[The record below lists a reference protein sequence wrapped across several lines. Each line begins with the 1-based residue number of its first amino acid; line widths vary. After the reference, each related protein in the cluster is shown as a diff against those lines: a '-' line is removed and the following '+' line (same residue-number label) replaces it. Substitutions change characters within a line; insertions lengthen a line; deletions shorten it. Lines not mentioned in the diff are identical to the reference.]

1 MPNQTDKILNE
12 IETER
17 LRREN
22 LTLEELKVTYNK
34 LAEQNFPD
42 AERIR
47 FIADLGDSREI
58 AYHYELIC
66 KDREDGSKL
75 NLSSSFDKHGR
86 EGLLF
91 LLEELNKTQD
101 EKQKIYTAYL
111 LAVSLSKMKH
121 REFYEDFCDR
131 LSPELV
137 SLLATKESNLRQKVI
152 IAFGWVGSEREVGI
166 LSKRMLTDEDELCRA
181 LSASS
186 LMQMSFHR
194 VKTEIICKIS
204 ARAFMQAIEAE
215 KDIEASAIMIEVAQ
229 TLFGKRWITASAI
242 EDVDAEKVEK
252 ARKSA
257 VKFLSKYDI
266 MVQV

>member
-1 MPNQTDKILNE
+1 MPNQTDIILQD
-12 IETER
+12 IESER
-17 LRREN
+17 LHRDN
-22 LTLEELKVTYNK
+22 LTVEELKEAYDK
-34 LAEQNFPD
+34 LAEQDFPD
-42 AERIR
+42 RDRIR

-66 KDREDGSKL
+66 KDWEDGSKL

-86 EGLLF
+86 EGLLL
-91 LLEELNKTQD
+91 LLEELYKTQD

-152 IAFGWVGSEREVGI
+152 IAFGFVGSVKEVDI
-166 LSKRMLTDEDELCRA
+166 LTKQLLKDEDALCRA
-181 LSASS
+181 YSASS

-215 KDIEASAIMIEVAQ
+215 KDIEAPAIMIEAVQ
-229 TLFGKRWITASAI
+229 TLFRKRWLRTSDIDDT
-242 EDVDAEKVEK
+242 DDEKVEK

-257 VKFLSKYDI
+257 VKFLDKYDI
-266 MVQV
+266 M

>member
-1 MPNQTDKILNE
+1 MSNQADIIQQD
-12 IETER
+12 IESEKF
-17 LRREN
+17 RRDN
-22 LTLEELKVTYNK
+22 LTVEELKETYNK
-34 LAEQNFPD
+34 LVEQNFPD
-42 AERIR
+42 RDRIK
-47 FIADLGDSREI
+47 FIADLGACREI

-152 IAFGWVGSEREVGI
+152 IAFGFVGSVKEVDI
-166 LSKRMLTDEDELCRA
+166 LTKQLLKDEDALCRA
-181 LSASS
+181 YSASS

-215 KDIEASAIMIEVAQ
+215 KDIEASAIMIEAVQ
-229 TLFGKRWITASAI
+229 TLFRKRWLRTSDIDDT
-242 EDVDAEKVEK
+242 DDEKVEK

-257 VKFLSKYDI
+257 VKFLDKYDI
-266 MVQV
+266 M

>member
-17 LRREN
+17 LRRKN
-22 LTLEELKVTYNK
+22 LTVEELREIYNK
-34 LAEQNFPD
+34 LVEQNFPD
-42 AERIR
+42 RDRIR
-47 FIADLGDSREI
+47 FIVDLGDSREI

-66 KDREDGSKL
+66 KDWEDGSKL

-91 LLEELNKTQD
+91 LLEELYKTQD

-131 LSPELV
+131 LSPELA
-137 SLLATKESNLRQKVI
+137 SLLTTKESNIRQKVI
-152 IAFGWVGSEREVGI
+152 IAFGFVGSVKEVDI
-166 LSKRMLTDEDELCRA
+166 LTKQLLKDEDAFCRA
-181 LSASS
+181 YSASS

-215 KDIEASAIMIEVAQ
+215 KDIEASAIMIEAAQ
-229 TLFGKRWITASAI
+229 TLFGKRFITASAL
-242 EDVDAEKVEK
+242 ENVDTEKVEK

>member
-1 MPNQTDKILNE
+1 MSNQTDIIIHE
-12 IETER
+12 IEAEK

-47 FIADLGDSREI
+47 FIADLGDSRKI

-66 KDREDGSKL
+66 KDREEGNRL
-75 NLSSSFDKHGR
+75 NISRSFDRHGK
-86 EGLLF
+86 EGLEF
-91 LLEELNKTQD
+91 LLCELDKSEDEE
-101 EKQKIYTAYL
+101 EKVNLVYL
-111 LAVSLSKMKH
+111 MAENLSKMKH
-121 REFYEDFCDR
+121 RDFCDR
-131 LSPELV
+131 LNPILAL
-137 SLLATKESNLRQKVI
+137 LLATKDSKLRQKVI
-152 IAFGWVGSEREVGI
+152 IAFGWVGSEREADI
-166 LSKRMLTDEDELCRA
+166 LSKRMLTDEDKLCRA
-181 LSASS
+181 YSASS

-204 ARAFMQAIEAE
+204 ARAFMQAIETE
-215 KDIEASAIMIEVAQ
+215 KDIEASAIMIEAAQ
-229 TLFGKRWITASAI
+229 TLFRKRWLRTSDIDNT
-242 EDVDAEKVEK
+242 DDEKVEK

-266 MVQV
+266 L

>member
-1 MPNQTDKILNE
+1 MPNQTDIILQD
-12 IETER
+12 IESDR

-22 LTLEELKVTYNK
+22 LKVEELREIYNK

-152 IAFGWVGSEREVGI
+152 IAFGFVGSVKEVDI
-166 LSKRMLTDEDELCRA
+166 LTKQLLKDEDALCRA
-181 LSASS
+181 YSASS

-215 KDIEASAIMIEVAQ
+215 KDIEASAIMIEAVQ
-229 TLFGKRWITASAI
+229 TLFRKRWLRTSDIDDT
-242 EDVDAEKVEK
+242 DDEKVEK

-257 VKFLSKYDI
+257 VKFLDKYDI
-266 MVQV
+266 M

>member
-1 MPNQTDKILNE
+1 MPNQTDIILQD
-12 IETER
+12 IESER
-17 LRREN
+17 LRRDN
-22 LTLEELKVTYNK
+22 LTVEELKEAYDK
-34 LAEQNFPD
+34 LAEQDFPD
-42 AERIR
+42 RDRIR

-66 KDREDGSKL
+66 KDWEDGSKL

-86 EGLLF
+86 EGLLL
-91 LLEELNKTQD
+91 LLEELYKTQD

-152 IAFGWVGSEREVGI
+152 IAFGFVGSVKEVDI
-166 LSKRMLTDEDELCRA
+166 LTKQLLKDEDALCRA
-181 LSASS
+181 YSASS

-215 KDIEASAIMIEVAQ
+215 KDIEASAIMIEAVQ
-229 TLFGKRWITASAI
+229 TLFRKRWLRTSDIDDT
-242 EDVDAEKVEK
+242 DDEKVEK

-257 VKFLSKYDI
+257 VKFLDKYDI
-266 MVQV
+266 M

>member
-1 MPNQTDKILNE
+1 MSNQTDKILNE

-17 LRREN
+17 LRGEN
-22 LTLEELKVTYNK
+22 LTLEELKEAYNN
-34 LAEQNFPD
+34 LSEQDFPD
-42 AERIR
+42 RDRIR
-47 FIADLGDSREI
+47 FIADLGDCREI

-66 KDREDGSKL
+66 KDWEDGSKL

-152 IAFGWVGSEREVGI
+152 IAFGFVGSVKEVDI
-166 LSKRMLTDEDELCRA
+166 LTKQLLKDEDALCRA
-181 LSASS
+181 YSASS

-215 KDIEASAIMIEVAQ
+215 KDIEASAIMIEAVQ
-229 TLFGKRWITASAI
+229 TLFRKRWLRTSDIDDT
-242 EDVDAEKVEK
+242 DDEKVEK

>member
-1 MPNQTDKILNE
+1 MSNQTDKILNE

-22 LTLEELKVTYNK
+22 LTVKELKEAYNNLIEK
-34 LAEQNFPD
+34 DFPD
-42 AERIR
+42 RDRIK
-47 FIADLGDSREI
+47 FIADLGDCREI

-66 KDREDGSKL
+66 KEWEDGSKL
-75 NLSSSFDKHGR
+75 NLSSSFDKHDR

-91 LLEELNKTQD
+91 LLEELYKTQD

-121 REFYEDFCDR
+121 KEFYEDFCDR
-131 LSPELV
+131 LNPELV

-152 IAFGWVGSEREVGI
+152 IAFGFVGSVKEVDI
-166 LSKRMLTDEDELCRA
+166 LTKQLLKDEDALCRA
-181 LSASS
+181 YSASS
-186 LMQMSFHR
+186 LMQISFHR
-194 VKTEIICKIS
+194 VKADLICKES
-204 ARAFMQAIEAE
+204 AKIFSEVIEKELDLEALAIIIEA
-215 KDIEASAIMIEVAQ
+215 AQ
-229 TLFGKRWITASAI
+229 TLFGKRFITASALENI
-242 EDVDAEKVEK
+242 DTEKVEK

>member
-1 MPNQTDKILNE
+1 MSNQADIIQQD
-12 IETER
+12 IESEKF
-17 LRREN
+17 RRDN
-22 LTLEELKVTYNK
+22 LTVEELKETYNK
-34 LAEQNFPD
+34 LVEQNFPD
-42 AERIR
+42 RDRIK
-47 FIADLGDSREI
+47 FIADLGACREL

-152 IAFGWVGSEREVGI
+152 IAFGFVGSVKEVDI
-166 LSKRMLTDEDELCRA
+166 LTKQLLKDEDALCRA
-181 LSASS
+181 YSASS

-215 KDIEASAIMIEVAQ
+215 KDIEASAIMIEAVQ
-229 TLFGKRWITASAI
+229 TLFRKRWLRTSDIDDT
-242 EDVDAEKVEK
+242 DDEKVEK

-257 VKFLSKYDI
+257 VKFLDKYDI
-266 MVQV
+266 M

>member
-1 MPNQTDKILNE
+1 MPNQTDIILQD
-12 IETER
+12 IESER
-17 LRREN
+17 LRRDN
-22 LTLEELKVTYNK
+22 LTVEELKEAYDK
-34 LAEQNFPD
+34 LAEQDFPD
-42 AERIR
+42 RDRIR

-66 KDREDGSKL
+66 KDWEDGSKL

-86 EGLLF
+86 EGLLL
-91 LLEELNKTQD
+91 LLEELYKTQD

-152 IAFGWVGSEREVGI
+152 IAFGFVGSVKEVDI
-166 LSKRMLTDEDELCRA
+166 LTKQLLKDEDALCRA
-181 LSASS
+181 YSASS

-215 KDIEASAIMIEVAQ
+215 KDIEASAIMIEAAQ
-229 TLFGKRWITASAI
+229 TLFRKRWLRTSDIDNT
-242 EDVDAEKVEK
+242 DDEKVEK